1 MPMRTCPVVRNAP
14 VTSRCTAAS
23 SRVASS
29 STTAGSLPPSS
40 SVTRVRFLA
49 AVVIMY
55 WPAAEYT
62 AADACAAELLCD
74 RHPGDAVAFRVIEPD
89 LSTTELTYGELGKRS
104 QQLAAALAERGI
116 KQGDAVGVLMAKS
129 VDLPAVLLAIWR
141 LGA

>member
-55 WPAAEYT
+55 WPAAVLPVKTIFWTRRSSISGAT
-62 AADACAAELLCD
+62 ASLSPVTTFST
-74 RHPGDAVAFRVIEPD
+74 PGGSPRASRRSV
-89 LSTTELTYGELGKRS
+89 STTASGLVGGGLTITGF
-104 QQLAAALAERGI
+104 
-116 KQGDAVGVLMAKS
+116 
-129 VDLPAVLLAIWR
+129 PATSA
-141 LGA
+141 